1 MFKNSRVDINAVTL
15 QTLELSINDHEKL
28 YRKLSQGFGKDSLR
42 ELISQLKAFRHHKYM
57 ITFIDKM
64 GFSLWWNFDNIV
76 FIEYLL
82 IEERFRHQGVGSS
95 IIDSIKKEG
104 KIIVLEVERNNEV
117 IDFYQMNGF
126 VLNKLNYNP
135 IHINDYV
142 PPDYILMSYNRELLP
157 EEYQD
162 FLRTISKKELQF

>member
-82 IEERFRHQGVGSS
+82 IEERFRHQGVPLL
-95 IIDSIKKEG
+95 IRLKKKG
-104 KIIVLEVERNNEV
+104 KL
-117 IDFYQMNGF
+117 
-126 VLNKLNYNP
+126 
-135 IHINDYV
+135 
-142 PPDYILMSYNRELLP
+142 
-157 EEYQD
+157 
-162 FLRTISKKELQF
+162 